1 MKWNK
6 LNTVSALILLIVIIF
21 ILVSLFLPYN
31 CKTDKTCF
39 DKKAAYCRPASYEY
53 NNDGNLFE
61 YRVLG
66 SSSDNCAINIKL
78 VKVSTM
84 STQSIK
90 DNFEGKSM
98 KCLFPKSQLQI
109 APIQETSGLLTYC
122 SGTLKEA
129 TLELMIQKLYG
140 TIAQNLGGIL
150 SQVSKNQTI
159 NTLTNPDVVTNG
171 TISK

>member
-78 VKVSTM
+78 VKDTRR
-84 STQSIK
+84 
-90 DNFEGKSM
+90 DFGGRER
-98 KCLFPKSQLQI
+98 
-109 APIQETSGLLTYC
+109 SGDRPAYTP
-122 SGTLKEA
+122 GRDHA
-129 TLELMIQKLYG
+129 
-140 TIAQNLGGIL
+140 A
-150 SQVSKNQTI
+150 
-159 NTLTNPDVVTNG
+159 
-171 TISK
+171 